1 MHIIDGNQKS
11 LPSDLSVLVLFS
23 GILKETAVVENSSMT
38 CFKIAGKNAIY
49 FRMDDII

>member
-11 LPSDLSVLVLFS
+11 LPSDLSVLVWFS

-38 CFKIAGKNAIY
+38 CFKIAGKNAFY